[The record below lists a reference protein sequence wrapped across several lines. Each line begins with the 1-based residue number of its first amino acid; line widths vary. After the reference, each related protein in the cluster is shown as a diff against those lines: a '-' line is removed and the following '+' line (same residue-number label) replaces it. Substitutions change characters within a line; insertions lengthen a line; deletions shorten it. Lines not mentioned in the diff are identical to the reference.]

1 MGIAT
6 ELVKFRKVLVQP
18 KKDATNDQFKNSYV
32 SHDAV
37 IKAIDD
43 ALIESGA
50 DLTYIQG
57 IEDGVVYT
65 ELMSGDETKRIPGA
79 PVIEVQMVKG
89 KGWVESHSPQAYG
102 SGLTYAK
109 RYSISLVFGIAADVD
124 DDGQAAQEAYNNQQN
139 NNQHNYSKPQQSN
152 AQQPFSGMPERKA
165 NLNSQFGALRKRIMD
180 VNNLGDEQLV
190 FDQINNNFGLNIA
203 SFGDFANLD
212 EGIKQN
218 IVNLMQGWLGN

>member
-6 ELVKFRKVLVQP
+6 ELVKFRKALVQP
-18 KKDATNDQFKNSYV
+18 KKDATNPQFKNSYV
-32 SHDAV
+32 THDAV
-37 IKAIDD
+37 TKAIDD
-43 ALIESGA
+43 ALIASKA

-57 IEDGVVYT
+57 IENGVVYT

-89 KGWVESHSPQAYG
+89 KGWVESHSPQVYG

-124 DDGQAAQEAYNNQQN
+124 DDGQAAQEVYNNQQN
-139 NNQHNYSKPQQSN
+139 NNQPRNSQQQN
-152 AQQPFSGMPERKA
+152 NTQKPFSGMPERKA

-180 VNNLGDEQLV
+180 VNNLDDEQLV

-212 EGIKQN
+212 EGMKQN
-218 IVNLMQGWLGN
+218 IVSLMQGWLGN